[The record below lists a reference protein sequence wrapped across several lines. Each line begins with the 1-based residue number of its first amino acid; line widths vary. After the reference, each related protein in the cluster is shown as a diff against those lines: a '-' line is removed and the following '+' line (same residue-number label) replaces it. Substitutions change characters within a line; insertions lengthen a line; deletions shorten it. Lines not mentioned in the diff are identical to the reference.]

1 MDSDKKKQM
10 IKFCV
15 AITTLVIILIIVAA
29 VMIKYEVEGDK
40 NMPFNLSKILIV
52 STAEG
57 VEKEGKNKWN
67 FNVFQNNDVYFY
79 IDKNEN
85 YKEKTSILES
95 VKIENIQIIQSPES
109 GEIKSYMPN
118 SVEGRLYSYSDD
130 YVIKESLEYKGGA
143 KSNPQTLEIGNQG
156 GSALIR
162 FSNTNIGTYSSNKD
176 KQITHDGSLL
186 KKLKIDNEKV
196 KFIVSF
202 DFIITA
208 NKNEYRANISLDLP
222 NGNII
227 ENGTESIE
235 KTDMSDII
243 FKRK

>member
-1 MDSDKKKQM
+1 
-10 IKFCV
+10 
-15 AITTLVIILIIVAA
+15 
-29 VMIKYEVEGDK
+29 
-40 NMPFNLSKILIV
+40 
-52 STAEG
+52 
-57 VEKEGKNKWN
+57 
-67 FNVFQNNDVYFY
+67 
-79 IDKNEN
+79 
-85 YKEKTSILES
+85 
-95 VKIENIQIIQSPES
+95 
-109 GEIKSYMPN
+109 MPN

-130 YVIKESLEYKGGA
+130 YVIKESLEYKGGT

-196 KFIVSF
+196 KFTVSF
-202 DFIITA
+202 DFIISA

>member
-10 IKFCV
+10 IKLCV

-85 YKEKTSILES
+85 YKGKTSILES

-130 YVIKESLEYKGGA
+130 YVIKESLEYKGGT

-196 KFIVSF
+196 KFTVSF

-208 NKNEYRANISLDLP
+208 NKNEYKANISLDLP

-227 ENGTESIE
+227 ENGTESLE